1 MQRRRGQRSCC
12 TQPWHPAP
20 STLRTAKYLTLQQQL
35 HRVPHTTY
43 GADVSNSRSNNTVAI
58 DSHALGTLNYI
69 RASIEAAGAFAV
81 PGIAGIAMGVVGVVA
96 TIVASI
102 PGLTAPWV
110 EVWLI
115 AAMAASAIGVLLIA
129 RHSRQPARC
138 FMLYRGPARKFVL
151 SLCPA
156 LLAGAVLT
164 AVFWQEGL
172 TLLIPG
178 MWLVLYGCA
187 VLSASMMTSAAMMR
201 LIMLMGA
208 LFVVYGLI
216 AFQLPI
222 RWHNYTLGLGF
233 GALHLLFG
241 ILIGR
246 TDRVE

>member
-1 MQRRRGQRSCC
+1 
-12 TQPWHPAP
+12 
-20 STLRTAKYLTLQQQL
+20 
-35 HRVPHTTY
+35 
-43 GADVSNSRSNNTVAI
+43 VSNPRSNNTVAI

-69 RASIEAAGAFAV
+69 RASIESAGAFAV
-81 PGIAGIAMGVVGVVA
+81 PGTAGIAMGVVGVTA
-96 TIVASI
+96 TFVASF
-102 PGLTAPWV
+102 PWLAPY
-110 EVWLI
+110 WLGI
-115 AAMAASAIGVLLIA
+115 WLVAAMAASAIGVVLIA
-129 RHSRQPARC
+129 RQHPRG

-164 AVFWQEGL
+164 GVFWQEGL
-172 TLLIPG
+172 TALIPG
-178 MWLVLYGCA
+178 MWLLLYGCA
-187 VLSASMMTSAAMMR
+187 VLSASLMTSAAMMR

-208 LFVVYGLI
+208 LFVVYGVI

>member
-1 MQRRRGQRSCC
+1 
-12 TQPWHPAP
+12 
-20 STLRTAKYLTLQQQL
+20 
-35 HRVPHTTY
+35 
-43 GADVSNSRSNNTVAI
+43 VSNPRSNNTVAI

-69 RASIEAAGAFAV
+69 RASIDSAGAFAV
-81 PGIAGIAMGVVGVVA
+81 PGIAGIAMGVVGVMA
-96 TIVASI
+96 TLVASV
-102 PGLTAPWV
+102 PWLGPY
-110 EVWLI
+110 WLEI
-115 AAMAASAIGVLLIA
+115 WLLAAMAASAIGVVLIA
-129 RHSRQPARC
+129 RQHARG

-164 AVFWQEGL
+164 GVFWQEGL
-172 TLLIPG
+172 TSLIPG
-178 MWLVLYGCA
+178 MWLLLYGCA
-187 VLSASMMTSAAMMR
+187 VLSASMMTSAAMVR

-222 RWHNYTLGLGF
+222 RLHNYTLGLGF

-246 TDRVE
+246 TDRVQ